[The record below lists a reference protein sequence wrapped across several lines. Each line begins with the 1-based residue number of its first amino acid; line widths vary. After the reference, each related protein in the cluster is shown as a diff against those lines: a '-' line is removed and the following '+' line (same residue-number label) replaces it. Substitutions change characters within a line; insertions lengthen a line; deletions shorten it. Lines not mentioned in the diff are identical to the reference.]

1 MISSLEVHGSDK
13 KLTTKSAVFDDCL
26 LCAIDEA
33 LNALGESARQSVY
46 FYMENKFKVSR
57 DKIPEKLAEFQGGL
71 EKIFGAGSQFIEI
84 QIMKNLHSRIGR
96 PLVANKIE
104 RLEFI
109 EYLDA
114 AKQNYIEKGRNHIP
128 ESKPY
133 TISRFPV
140 FTVSVAK
147 L

>member
-1 MISSLEVHGSDK
+1 
-13 KLTTKSAVFDDCL
+13 
-26 LCAIDEA
+26 
-33 LNALGESARQSVY
+33 
-46 FYMENKFKVSR
+46 MENKFKVPR
-57 DKIPEKLAEFQGGL
+57 DKIPEKIAEFQGGL

-84 QIMKNLHSRIGR
+84 LIMKSLHSRIGR

-104 RLEFI
+104 RLEFM

-114 AKQNYIEKGRNHIP
+114 AKQSYIEKGRNHIP